1 VLIRKATNADAEKI
15 AYVHVKSWQ
24 STYQGILPQNVLD
37 NLSYEQRAKQCANNM
52 KNENVYVAEDS
63 VEGIVGFSTGGR
75 ERTGKYPYYTGEL
88 YAIYILEEF
97 QRQGVGKEL
106 LKPVLD
112 DLRIEDVSSMLVW
125 VLEHNPAEEF
135 YKTLGGTYLDKMDIN
150 MAGKT
155 YQELA
160 YGWERLPQID

>member
-1 VLIRKATNADAEKI
+1 MRIRKASKTDAERL

-24 STYQGILPQNVLD
+24 TTYEHILPQKILD
-37 NLSYEQRAKQCANNM
+37 NLSYEQRTKQWANNI

-63 VEGIVGFSTGGR
+63 VEGIIGFSTGGQ
-75 ERTGKYPYYTGEL
+75 ERTGKYPGFTGEL

-112 DLRIEDVSSMLVW
+112 DLRAGDMSSMLVW

-135 YKTLGGTYLDKMDIN
+135 YKALGGTYVDKMDIN

-155 YQELA
+155 YQEFA
-160 YGWERLPQID
+160 YGWKKLPQVD